1 MNSQSPSRY
10 ASSAILI
17 HWLTALL
24 IFVAFP
30 LGKYMQ
36 DLPLSPQKLELFSY
50 HKWLGITVLLLF
62 LPRLLVR
69 MAKPPPTALPAPA
82 WQHTAA
88 NVTHALLY
96 LLIFLVPLS
105 GWLMSSAKGVSVVY
119 LSLIPLPD
127 LVDKNK
133 ELGSLLKDFH
143 EALSTG
149 LIVLVAL
156 HLAAAIKHHV
166 IDKDATLR
174 RMLPGRSA

>member
-1 MNSQSPSRY
+1 MSPSAPPRY
-10 ASSAILI
+10 VTTAIVI
-17 HWLTALL
+17 HWLTAAL

-69 MAKPPPTALPAPA
+69 LAKPPPTALAAPA
-82 WQHTAA
+82 WQHTVA

-96 LLIFLVPLS
+96 LLVLLVPLS

-127 LVDKNK
+127 LVGKNK

-156 HLAAAIKHHV
+156 HLGAALKHHF
-166 IDKDATLR
+166 IDKDGTLR
-174 RMLPGRSA
+174 RMLPTRN

>member
-82 WQHTAA
+82 WQHTVA

-96 LLIFLVPLS
+96 LLVLLVPLS
-105 GWLMSSAKGVSVVY
+105 GLLMSSAKGVSVVY

-127 LVDKNK
+127 LVNKDK
-133 ELGSLLKDFH
+133 ELGSLLKDIH
-143 EALSTG
+143 EALSSG
-149 LIVLVAL
+149 LLVLVAL
-156 HLAAAIKHHV
+156 HLGAALKHHF
-166 IDKDATLR
+166 IDKDGTLR
-174 RMLPGRSA
+174 RMLPSRN

>member
-1 MNSQSPSRY
+1 MNTQSLSRY
-10 ASSAILI
+10 SGAAILI

-30 LGKYMQ
+30 LGKYMH

-69 MAKPPPTALPAPA
+69 IAKPPPTALPAPA
-82 WQHTAA
+82 WQHRAA
-88 NVTHALLY
+88 SLTHALLY
-96 LLIFLVPLS
+96 LLILLVPLS
-105 GWLMSSAKGVSVVY
+105 GWY
-119 LSLIPLPD
+119 LSLVPLPD

-133 ELGSLLKDFH
+133 ELGSLLKEFH

-149 LIVLVAL
+149 LFVLVAL

-166 IDKDATLR
+166 IDKDGTLR
-174 RMLPGRSA
+174 RMLPGRNT